1 MKKNADG
8 NGRAVT
14 VGTFDG
20 VHRGHKEV
28 LRALK
33 EYSERNGLHPL
44 VITFDRHP
52 LETVAPA
59 RAPKLLQSREERDEL
74 IRGTGVEVEEVAFT
88 PALCALTAGEWME
101 ILRDRYDAKALIT
114 GYDNKFGS
122 DGRGLTPSD
131 YRRLGEERGL
141 IVETAGE
148 LPGVCS
154 TFIRRALEKG
164 EVKEATEML
173 GREYALKGEVVN
185 GRHLG
190 RKLGFPTAN
199 LDISRR
205 MLLPGKGVYAAR
217 LEGMPA
223 VVNIG
228 DNPTIESGNP
238 VTVEAHVI
246 GFEGDL
252 YGKVVKLSFVD
263 RIRNEEK
270 FDSLDS
276 LREQIERDKEEAERI
291 LGI

>member
-28 LRALK
+28 LRTLK
-33 EYSERNGLHPL
+33 GYSERNGLHPL

-88 PALCALTAGEWME
+88 PTLCALTAGEWME
-101 ILRDRYDAKALIT
+101 ILRERYDAKALIT

-154 TFIRRALEKG
+154 TFIRRALERG
-164 EVKEATEML
+164 DVKEATEML
-173 GREYALKGEVVN
+173 GREYVLKGEVVN

-291 LGI
+291 LGT